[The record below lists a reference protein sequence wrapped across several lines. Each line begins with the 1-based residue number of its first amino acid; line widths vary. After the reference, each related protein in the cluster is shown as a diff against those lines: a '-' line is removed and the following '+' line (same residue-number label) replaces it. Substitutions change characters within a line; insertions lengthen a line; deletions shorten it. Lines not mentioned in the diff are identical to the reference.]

1 MQPDEEDLPTIPP
14 RIIEQLK
21 EIVGAITSTPPD
33 RVNVLATVVE
43 IGGKPVLHIA
53 AEVDGRAMTE
63 AEDALFRELLG
74 EAMAASDKIDKLRA
88 EMRSTPSKIVKE
100 IQ

>member
-1 MQPDEEDLPTIPP
+1 MPDEEDLPTIPP

-21 EIVGAITSTPPD
+21 VIVGTITSVTPD
-33 RVNVLATVVE
+33 RVDIIATVVE

-63 AEDALFRELLG
+63 AEEGVFRELLG

-88 EMRSTPSKIVKE
+88 EMRSTPAKTLE
-100 IQ
+100 DIQ